1 MMADTLIIKISF
13 IFLSSLIFSVLVNSL
28 FLKFSK
34 NLGMRNIDHQP
45 SRWSSI
51 SKPSFGGI
59 SFFIV
64 FLLVLVQYPLLFSTY
79 GISFNLQ
86 LIGVIAACGI
96 SFLVGLADD
105 AYNTNPTL
113 KSIAQA
119 VCAII
124 LISTGTYIK
133 LFNIE
138 WLNYSISFMWIVG
151 LMNSINMLDNMDGIS
166 TIASIFALICMLT
179 VLFYQE
185 QISQVYFALMIG
197 MCGALIAF
205 LFFNWHPSKMFM
217 GDTGSQFLGLSL
229 AAFSILFLWNF
240 NAESESKSISQQ
252 IILPILAFLVPLS
265 DTTTVVINRISEGKS
280 PFVGGKDHT
289 THHLSYL
296 GYNDQSVAFIVAGLG
311 LISTVVCLVAV
322 SITHWDH
329 LFTILFSIYAI
340 SVFLSLFLITRFN
353 KKNQQQKDE
362 PKERKINRT
371 A

>member
-1 MMADTLIIKISF
+1 MGNYFVIKIAL
-13 IFLSSLIFSVLVNSL
+13 IFLSSLVFSFIINRL
-28 FLKFSK
+28 FLKFS
-34 NLGMRNIDHQP
+34 NNMGIRNIDE
-45 SRWSSI
+45 SVIRWSAKR
-51 SKPSFGGI
+51 KPSMGGI
-59 SFFIV
+59 SFYIV
-64 FLLVLVQYPLLFSTY
+64 FLLILVQFPILFPDYEVSL
-79 GISFNLQ
+79 NVQ
-86 LIGVIAACGI
+86 LIGFLTASSIA
-96 SFLVGLADD
+96 FLMGLTDD
-105 AYNTNPTL
+105 AYNTNPLL
-113 KSIAQA
+113 KISIQSL
-119 VCAII
+119 CAII
-124 LISTGTYIK
+124 LILTGTTIHLFDSE
-133 LFNIE
+133 LFN
-138 WLNYSISFMWIVG
+138 SIITFLWIIG
-151 LMNSINMLDNMDGIS
+151 LMNSINMLDNMDGIAG
-166 TIASIFALICMLT
+166 IASIFALTSTII
-179 VLFYQE
+179 VLIY
-185 QISQVYFALMIG
+185 SNNVNHVYFALMLGIS
-197 MCGALIAF
+197 AAIVAF

-229 AAFSILFLWNF
+229 SAFSILFLWNF

-252 IILPILAFLVPLS
+252 IILPILALLVPLS
-265 DTTTVVINRISEGKS
+265 DTTTVVINRISKGKS

-353 KKNQQQKDE
+353 KKNQQLKDE